1 VLAFE
6 AHQIKK
12 IENCIEQKNIIEKNK
27 KELVTVRKLFLIICL
42 TFLIVNVAFVS
53 IDAAQKNSSTPVE
66 TQEQAFSIGPTVT
79 FQSFNSEINTIQN
92 GTVEL
97 FLKNPSLNNVTLEV
111 DMNVSVPSD
120 VHIYSEDGSMSGEV
134 GTVNGHFSVL
144 PGSSKTVTLHIIG
157 ERTGTFS
164 VHSNINYWPD
174 KNKNYLSTMSQDSSF
189 EVTQFSNSTQSTP
202 RSSHDTPGLGVASSI
217 LILMMLCIL
226 RRK

>member
-1 VLAFE
+1 M
-6 AHQIKK
+6 
-12 IENCIEQKNIIEKNK
+12 
-27 KELVTVRKLFLIICL
+27 RKFFWILCL
-42 TFLIVNVAFVS
+42 TSLIANAALSS
-53 IDAAQKNSSTPVE
+53 IVIAQENSSILIE
-66 TQEQAFSIGPTVT
+66 SQEQAFRFGPTVI
-79 FQSFNSEINTIQN
+79 FQSLNSEINKTQN

-97 FLKNPSLNNVTLEV
+97 FLKNPSLNNVTLEA
-111 DMNVSVPSD
+111 DMNVSAPSNIR
-120 VHIYSEDGSMSGEV
+120 IYSEEGDISSAIS
-134 GTVNGHFSVL
+134 TVNEHFSVL